1 MNTQEIASVVGI
13 ISTSITIVIV
23 LGKWLVV
30 LPLKNFIA
38 EQTHPIQPYA
48 NGGRSL
54 SDVAKTVIEIK
65 STLEGLSHQVDKIE
79 DRLNTHI
86 EQHVKGEA

>member
-1 MNTQEIASVVGI
+1 MNLDTTATVVGI
-13 ISTSITIVIV
+13 ISTTLTIIIV

-38 EQTHPIQPYA
+38 EHTYPIQPNA
-48 NGGRSL
+48 NGGKSL
-54 SDVAKTVIEIK
+54 PDIARTTIEIK
-65 STLEGLSHQVDKIE
+65 AMLDSLSHQVDKIE
-79 DRLNTHI
+79 DRLDTHI

>member
-1 MNTQEIASVVGI
+1 MSLDTTATVVGI
-13 ISTSITIVIV
+13 VSTTLTVIVI

-38 EQTHPIQPYA
+38 EHTYPIQPNA

-54 SDVAKTVIEIK
+54 PDIAKTTIEIK
-65 STLEGLSHQVDKIE
+65 AMLDSLSHQVDKIE
-79 DRLNTHI
+79 DRLDTHI

>member
-1 MNTQEIASVVGI
+1 MSLDTTATVVGI
-13 ISTSITIVIV
+13 ISTTLTVIII

-38 EQTHPIQPYA
+38 EHTYPIQPNA

-54 SDVAKTVIEIK
+54 PDIARTTIEIK
-65 STLEGLSHQVDKIE
+65 AMLDSLSHQVDKIE
-79 DRLNTHI
+79 DRLDTHI

>member
-1 MNTQEIASVVGI
+1 MTIQEVASIVGI

-54 SDVAKTVIEIK
+54 SDVARTVVEIK
-65 STLEGLSHQVDKIE
+65 TTLDSLTHQVDKIE
-79 DRLNTHI
+79 DRLDTHI